1 MIQVTNIQDLKTA
14 VNQNGEMVITMN
26 NNDIVI
32 MKMEEYREKI
42 LKEDIEKHLLR
53 AEDDIRNG
61 RVRDAKK
68 FLKNGKRNME
78 YSIKLADQFLEEFE
92 EICDYISNK
101 LKNIDASNRLREKV
115 IDNVLLLENSPK
127 MYTKIEKTDR
137 TERQY
142 RRMVIDNYVILYTIE
157 DI

>member
-1 MIQVTNIQDLKTA
+1 ML
-14 VNQNGEMVITMN
+14 
-26 NNDIVI
+26 
-32 MKMEEYREKI
+32 EKS
-42 LKEDIEKHLLR
+42 
-53 AEDDIRNG
+53 
-61 RVRDAKK
+61 
-68 FLKNGKRNME
+68 LKNGKRNME

>member
-1 MIQVTNIQDLKTA
+1 
-14 VNQNGEMVITMN
+14 
-26 NNDIVI
+26 
-32 MKMEEYREKI
+32 
-42 LKEDIEKHLLR
+42 
-53 AEDDIRNG
+53 
-61 RVRDAKK
+61 
-68 FLKNGKRNME
+68 ME

-101 LKNIDASNRLREKV
+101 LKNIDASNRLRKKV

-142 RRMVIDNYVILYTIE
+142 RRMVVNNYVILYTIDDLE
-157 DI
+157 KIVYVVHIYYSKRNYLDSGEL